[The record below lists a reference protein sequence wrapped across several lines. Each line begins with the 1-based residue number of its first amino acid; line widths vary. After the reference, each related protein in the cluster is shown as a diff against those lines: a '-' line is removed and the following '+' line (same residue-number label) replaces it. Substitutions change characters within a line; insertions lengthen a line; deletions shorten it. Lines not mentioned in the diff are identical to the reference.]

1 VSAPGPWERHA
12 RQWSRIGPPLRP
24 SAEDARVVAAAIDEW
39 RRAAGRRDPTILLLG
54 VTPELCGIDARVG
67 RVIATDHSLDM
78 IRGVWPGRVRT
89 RDAALAADW
98 RALPI
103 AAGSIDVALADGS
116 LTNLPFPSG
125 YAAVGSE
132 LRRTLAEGGLWIVR
146 CFVQAGTPESVA
158 DVLSG
163 LAAGEAGGFHAF
175 KWRLAMALQVD
186 ARAGVALGD
195 VWNALAA
202 AEPDLDAL
210 AHRGGWTIE
219 SVRTIE
225 AYRGLATRYSF
236 PSLAELRAVIAE
248 AGFSILEVVT
258 PGYELGDRCPTIV
271 AAAARDRG
279 PA

>member
-1 VSAPGPWERHA
+1 VRTT
-12 RQWSRIGPPLRP
+12 
-24 SAEDARVVAAAIDEW
+24 AAAIDEW
-39 RRAAGRRDPTILLLG
+39 RRRAGGGDPTILLLG
-54 VTPELCGIDARVG
+54 VTPELCGIDAPVG
-67 RVIATDHSLDM
+67 RVIATDRSLDM

-103 AAGSIDVALADGS
+103 AAGSIDVALADGC

-146 CFVQAGTPESVA
+146 CFVQTQSPESVA
-158 DVLSG
+158 DVLSDLSTG
-163 LAAGEAGGFHAF
+163 RVGGFHAF
-175 KWRLAMALQVD
+175 KWRLAMALQAD
-186 ARAGVALGD
+186 PRAGVVLGD
-195 VWNALAA
+195 VWNALSA

-210 AHRGGWTIE
+210 AGRCGWTIE
-219 SVRTIE
+219 SVRTID

-236 PSLAELRAVIAE
+236 PSLAEMRAAIAD
-248 AGFSILEVVT
+248 AGFSILDVVT

-271 AAAARDRG
+271 AAPARSVG
-279 PA
+279 SA